1 MCEPRTAARAS
12 RVSFATTGDRRF
24 VSADGRTTYGLVFLA
39 DQRFLDTAYHGTQL
53 TAELAGALSAGWS
66 VLVTGIEG
74 LQAGNNQARDSDVLV
89 PTLVRALGAFLVLA
103 FVFGSLLAL
112 VPLLIAAVSARVGQ
126 RCNRPDHQG

>member
-66 VLVTGIEG
+66 VLVTGIDE
-74 LQAGNNQARDSDVLV
+74 LQAGNN
-89 PTLVRALGAFLVLA
+89 
-103 FVFGSLLAL
+103 
-112 VPLLIAAVSARVGQ
+112 
-126 RCNRPDHQG
+126 